1 MSLYLQISVGSQ
13 KLFAE
18 SILHTWLNGTQYHTD
33 DNKAEAWSR
42 LEASLGES
50 NAKAL
55 VLSQLHSKVMALMNV
70 DYVAQQVLGAPDG
83 DA

>member
-13 KLFAE
+13 KLFAV
-18 SILHTWLNGTQYHTD
+18 SLLHTWLNGTQYHTD